1 MELRKMNFIYYF
13 QGIKLIKNMVY
24 FSRIHQDLERKCI
37 SMANRPSNSE
47 IEKILARRRQ
57 AGKPAKKDNPS
68 QAEIEQAVKE
78 AVNNALGESNANLN
92 NFLKNFK
99 ESIEKQK
106 SQNKGAK
113 KMSNNI
119 KNNDL
124 VRKNAVK
131 KSITDMLNGNVLL
144 PAEERL
150 IVSQIQISPMLKAFR
165 LTHQPGVSYH
175 IPSIGVDGG
184 LKYQEVEM
192 TVERSD
198 RHVVPVSEHDMVY
211 YGEKAVVDTI
221 QDVVNKTM
229 NKKVINFLI
238 ANGDPSTS
246 IFTALNSLG
255 DDVGKAI
262 IITSPLYLET
272 ILGFNNLPYQVFVD
286 SNLGEKS
293 AIIVDPLAVAVNF
306 QVINVGADKQFDT
319 GIYNVGVTLANSGVA
334 ELKAG
339 KIFVV

>member
-1 MELRKMNFIYYF
+1 
-13 QGIKLIKNMVY
+13 
-24 FSRIHQDLERKCI
+24 
-37 SMANRPSNSE
+37 MANRPSNE
-47 IEKILARRRQ
+47 TIEQILARRRQ

-68 QAEIEQAVKE
+68 QAEIEQSVKE
-78 AVNNALGESNANLN
+78 AVNDALGETNANLN
-92 NFLKNFK
+92 NFLKDFK
-99 ESIEKQK
+99 ETREKQK
-106 SQNKGAK
+106 LQNKGAK
-113 KMSNNI
+113 KMTNNI

-124 VRKNAVK
+124 ARKNAVK
-131 KSITDMLNGNVLL
+131 KAITNMVNGNVLL
-144 PAEERL
+144 PTQEKL
-150 IVSQIQISPMLKAFR
+150 IVEQIQISPMLKAFR
-165 LTHQPGVSYH
+165 LSHAPGVSYH
-175 IPSIGVDGG
+175 IPSIGVGG
-184 LKYQEVEM
+184 ELTYQEVDM
-192 TVERSD
+192 TVERSV
-198 RHVVPVSEHDMVY
+198 RKVVPVSEHDMVY

-221 QDVVNKTM
+221 TDVVNKTM

-272 ILGFNNLPYQVFVD
+272 ILGFNNLPYQIFVD
-286 SNLGEKS
+286 SNLGSKN
-293 AIIVDPLAVAVNF
+293 AIIVDPSAVAVNF

-339 KIFVV
+339 KIFVI

>member
-1 MELRKMNFIYYF
+1 
-13 QGIKLIKNMVY
+13 
-24 FSRIHQDLERKCI
+24 
-37 SMANRPSNSE
+37 MANRPSNSE

-68 QAEIEQAVKE
+68 QAEIKE
-78 AVNNALGESNANLN
+78 AVKNAVDGALAEPAENLS

-99 ESIEKQK
+99 ESIEKEKLQNK
-106 SQNKGAK
+106 NKGAK
-113 KMSNNI
+113 KMTNNI
-119 KNNDL
+119 KNNDIA
-124 VRKNAVK
+124 RKNAVK
-131 KSITDMLNGNVLL
+131 KAITNMVNGNVLL
-144 PAEERL
+144 PAEEKL
-150 IVSQIQISPMLKAFR
+150 IVDQIQISPMLKAFR
-165 LTHQPGVSYH
+165 LSHQPGVSYH
-175 IPSIGVDGG
+175 IPDIGVDGG
-184 LKYQEVEM
+184 LTYKEVDM

-198 RHVVPVSEHDMVY
+198 RHVVPVSESDIAY

-221 QDVVNKTM
+221 TDVVNKTM
-229 NKKVINFLI
+229 NKKVVNFLI

-293 AIIVDPLAVAVNF
+293 AIIVDPSAVAVNF
-306 QVINVGADKQFDT
+306 QVINVGADKEFDT

-339 KIFVV
+339 KIFVI

>member
-1 MELRKMNFIYYF
+1 
-13 QGIKLIKNMVY
+13 
-24 FSRIHQDLERKCI
+24 
-37 SMANRPSNSE
+37 MAKRPPNSE
-47 IEKILARRRQ
+47 IEKILARRRK
-57 AGKPAKKDNPS
+57 AGQPAKKDNPS
-68 QAEIEQAVKE
+68 QAEIKE
-78 AVNNALGESNANLN
+78 AVKNAVDGALAEPAENLS

-106 SQNKGAK
+106 LQNKGAK
-113 KMSNNI
+113 KMTNNI
-119 KNNDL
+119 KNNDIA
-124 VRKNAVK
+124 RKNAVK
-131 KSITDMLNGNVLL
+131 KIITNMVNGNVLL
-144 PAEERL
+144 PAEEKL
-150 IVSQIQISPMLKAFR
+150 IVDQIQISPMLKSFR
-165 LTHQPGVSYH
+165 LSHQPGVSYH
-175 IPSIGVDGG
+175 IPSIGVEGG
-184 LKYQEVEM
+184 FKYSEVEM

-211 YGEKAVVDTI
+211 YGEEAVVNTI
-221 QDVVNKTM
+221 TDVVNKTM
-229 NKKVINFLI
+229 DKKVVNFLI

-293 AIIVDPLAVAVNF
+293 AIIVDPSAVAVNF
-306 QVINVGADKQFDT
+306 QVINVGADKEFDT
-319 GIYNVGVTLANSGVA
+319 GIYNVAVTLSNSGVA

-339 KIFVV
+339 KIFVI

>member
-1 MELRKMNFIYYF
+1 
-13 QGIKLIKNMVY
+13 
-24 FSRIHQDLERKCI
+24 
-37 SMANRPSNSE
+37 MAKRPSNE
-47 IEKILARRRQ
+47 TIEQILARKRQ
-57 AGKPAKKDNPS
+57 AGKPAKNPS
-68 QAEIEQAVKE
+68 QAEIEQSVKE
-78 AVNNALGESNANLN
+78 AVNDALGETNANLS
-92 NFLKNFK
+92 NFLKDFK

-106 SQNKGAK
+106 LQNKNKGAV
-113 KMSNNI
+113 KMTNI
-119 KNNDL
+119 KNNDIA
-124 VRKNAVK
+124 RKNAVK
-131 KSITDMLNGNVLL
+131 KAITNMVNGNVLL
-144 PAEERL
+144 PAEEKL

-165 LTHQPGVSYH
+165 LSHQPGVSYH
-175 IPSIGVDGG
+175 IPAIGVDGG
-184 LKYQEVEM
+184 LTYQEVDM

-221 QDVVNKTM
+221 TDVVNKTM
-229 NKKVINFLI
+229 NKKVVNFLI

-272 ILGFNNLPYQVFVD
+272 LLGFNNLPYQVFVD

-293 AIIVDPLAVAVNF
+293 AIIVDPSAVAVNF

-339 KIFVV
+339 KIFVI

>member
-1 MELRKMNFIYYF
+1 MELQKTNYTYCWRD
-13 QGIKLIKNMVY
+13 IKLIKIGVY
-24 FSRIHQDLERKCI
+24 FSRIHRNSERKCI

-47 IEKILARRRQ
+47 IEKILARRRK
-57 AGKPAKKDNPS
+57 AGQPAKKDNAS
-68 QAEIEQAVKE
+68 QADIKQAVKN
-78 AVNNALGESNANLN
+78 AVDGALAEPAENLN
-92 NFLKNFK
+92 NFLKDFK
-99 ESIEKQK
+99 QSIEKQK
-106 SQNKGAK
+106 SQKGAK
-113 KMSNNI
+113 KMTNNI

-131 KSITDMLNGNVLL
+131 KSITNMLNGNVLL
-144 PAEERL
+144 PAEEKL

-184 LKYQEVEM
+184 LTYQEVDM

-221 QDVVNKTM
+221 TDVVNKTM
-229 NKKVINFLI
+229 NKKVVNFLI

-262 IITSPLYLET
+262 IITSPLYLQT
-272 ILGFNNLPYQVFVD
+272 ILGFNNLPYKIFVD
-286 SNLGEKS
+286 ANLGEKS
-293 AIIVDPLAVAVNF
+293 SIIVDPSAVAVNF
-306 QVINVGADKQFDT
+306 EVINVGADKEFDT
-319 GIYNVGVTLANSGVA
+319 GIYNVGVTLSNSGVA
-334 ELKAG
+334 KLKSG
-339 KIFVV
+339 KIFVI

>member
-1 MELRKMNFIYYF
+1 
-13 QGIKLIKNMVY
+13 
-24 FSRIHQDLERKCI
+24 
-37 SMANRPSNSE
+37 MANRPSNSE

-68 QAEIEQAVKE
+68 QAEIEQSVKE
-78 AVNNALGESNANLN
+78 AVNDALGETNANLS
-92 NFLKNFK
+92 NFLKDFK

-106 SQNKGAK
+106 LQKGAK
-113 KMSNNI
+113 KMTNNI
-119 KNNDL
+119 KNNDIA
-124 VRKNAVK
+124 RKNAVK
-131 KSITDMLNGNVLL
+131 KAITNMVNGNVLL
-144 PAEERL
+144 PAEEKL
-150 IVSQIQISPMLKAFR
+150 IVDQIQISPMLKAFR

-192 TVERSD
+192 TVERSV
-198 RHVVPVSEHDMVY
+198 RKVVPVSEHDLVY
-211 YGEKAVVDTI
+211 YGERAVVNTI
-221 QDVVNKTM
+221 QDVVNKTIT
-229 NKKVINFLI
+229 KKVVNFLI

-272 ILGFNNLPYQVFVD
+272 ILGFNNLPYQIFVD

-293 AIIVDPLAVAVNF
+293 SIIVDPTAVAVNF

-319 GIYNVGVTLANSGVA
+319 GIYNIGVTLANSGLA

-339 KIFVV
+339 KIFVI

>member
-1 MELRKMNFIYYF
+1 
-13 QGIKLIKNMVY
+13 
-24 FSRIHQDLERKCI
+24 
-37 SMANRPSNSE
+37 MANRPSNSE

-57 AGKPAKKDNPS
+57 AGKPAKKESTS
-68 QAEIEQAVKE
+68 QAEIEQSVKE
-78 AVNNALGESNANLN
+78 AVNDALGETNANLS
-92 NFLKNFK
+92 NFLKDFK

-106 SQNKGAK
+106 LQNKNNVKEGK
-113 KMSNNI
+113 KMSNI
-119 KNNDL
+119 KNNDIA
-124 VRKNAVK
+124 RKNAVK
-131 KSITDMLNGNVLL
+131 KAITNMVNGNVLL
-144 PAEERL
+144 PAQEKL

-165 LTHQPGVSYH
+165 LSHQPGVSYH

-184 LKYQEVEM
+184 LTYQEVDM

-198 RHVVPVSEHDMVY
+198 RHVVPVSEHDIVY

-221 QDVVNKTM
+221 TDVVNKTM
-229 NKKVINFLI
+229 NKKVVNFLI

-272 ILGFNNLPYQVFVD
+272 ILGFNNLPYKIFVD
-286 SNLGEKS
+286 ANLGEKS
-293 AIIVDPLAVAVNF
+293 AIIVDPSAVAVNF
-306 QVINVGADKQFDT
+306 QVINVGADKEFDT

-339 KIFVV
+339 KIFVI